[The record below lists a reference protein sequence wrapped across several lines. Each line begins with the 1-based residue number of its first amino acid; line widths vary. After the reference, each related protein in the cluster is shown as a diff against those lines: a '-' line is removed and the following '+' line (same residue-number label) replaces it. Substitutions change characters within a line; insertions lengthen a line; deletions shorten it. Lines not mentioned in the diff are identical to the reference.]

1 MKSCNCSRFC
11 LHEAFCLVVKEKLFN
26 LYIESEPT
34 FPLFAKVETFFHDSL
49 TFQVHVLVV
58 DMDVDDQGGGHG
70 WKGYG

>member
-1 MKSCNCSRFC
+1 
-11 LHEAFCLVVKEKLFN
+11 VVKEKLFN